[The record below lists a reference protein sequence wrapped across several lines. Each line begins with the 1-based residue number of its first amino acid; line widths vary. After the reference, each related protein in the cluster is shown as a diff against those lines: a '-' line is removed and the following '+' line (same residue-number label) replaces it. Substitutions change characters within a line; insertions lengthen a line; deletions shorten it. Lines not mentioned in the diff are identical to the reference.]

1 MRLVIELKN
10 EEEMRFVKELLARLQ
25 IGTVPA
31 EPATATNG
39 NHPVR
44 ILEAIAARG
53 TAGNAI
59 ENPAAWQREMRQDRE
74 LPFRD

>member
-25 IGTVPA
+25 IGTIPV
-31 EPATATNG
+31 EPAAATHG
-39 NHPVR
+39 NHPVD

-53 TAGNAI
+53 ATGNAI
-59 ENPAAWQREMRQDRE
+59 ENPAAWQREMRQDRD
-74 LPFRD
+74 LPFRN

>member
-10 EEEMRFVKELLARLQ
+10 EEEMRFVQELLARLR

-31 EPATATNG
+31 EPATNG
-39 NHPVR
+39 NHPVN

-53 TAGNAI
+53 TIGNAI
-59 ENPAAWQREMRQDRE
+59 ENPAAWQQEMRQDRA

>member
-1 MRLVIELKN
+1 MRLTIELRD

-25 IGTVPA
+25 IGTVSA
-31 EPATATNG
+31 EPATAING
-39 NHPVR
+39 SHPIN

-53 TAGNAI
+53 TAGKAI
-59 ENPAAWQREMRQDRE
+59 EDPEAWQREMRQDRD

>member
-1 MRLVIELKN
+1 MRLTIELRN

-31 EPATATNG
+31 EPARAG
-39 NHPVR
+39 NTHPVN

-59 ENPAAWQREMRQDRE
+59 EDPAAWQRDMRQDRD

>member
-25 IGTVPA
+25 IGTVQT
-31 EPATATNG
+31 EPPTASKD
-39 NHPVR
+39 NHPVD
-44 ILEAIAARG
+44 ILEAIAQRG
-53 TAGNAI
+53 TAGKAI
-59 ENPAAWQREMRQDRE
+59 QDPVAWQREMRQDRD